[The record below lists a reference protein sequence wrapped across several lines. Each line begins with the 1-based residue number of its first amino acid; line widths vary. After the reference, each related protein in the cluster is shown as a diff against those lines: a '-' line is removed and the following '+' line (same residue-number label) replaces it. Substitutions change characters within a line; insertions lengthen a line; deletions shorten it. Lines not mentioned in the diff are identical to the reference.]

1 MDAGQARVT
10 LGCALFEE
18 AVMRPEREHPAAPEQ
33 VEHGFDE
40 GRGRRPRPSDQRRVG
55 RFSDGIEARTQE
67 ELRRRR
73 FSEGVEQFPESPEN
87 AVERRFSQGYERS
100 GDRDR

>member
-1 MDAGQARVT
+1 MK
-10 LGCALFEE
+10 
-18 AVMRPEREHPAAPEQ
+18 PEREHPAAPEQ

-40 GRGRRPRPSDQRRVG
+40 GIGRRPRPPDQRRVG

-73 FSEGVEQFPESPEN
+73 FSEGVERLPESEEN

-100 GDRDR
+100 GEGERRSGDRER